1 MQLAKLFR
9 DTSDRIG
16 RPIIMTLILRKM
28 LEDIKD
34 TLTQEIMIQKLRTKV
49 VINIS
54 MMSVQYRLMSRR
66 NGKKTVV

>member
-9 DTSDRIG
+9 GTSDRIG

-54 MMSVQYRLMSRR
+54 MMGVQYRLMSRR
-66 NGKKTVV
+66 NASI

>member
-9 DTSDRIG
+9 GTSDRIG